1 MSWKQLPIPF
11 LGMMGLNSS
20 QGERDYET
28 TERDTVANPRATET
42 PVSTKRKRDAPSPGE
57 SPIFEQLAKRKP
69 PPKIVK
75 YQRSSNS
82 TPTPQP
88 DGQSQSE
95 GSGGGSSVPASDVGM
110 SSEASNS
117 QQTTAKRRAR
127 SGAKKKKEETAHFQ
141 PGHVSRTNAKHTGF
155 FSPEEVRTLEQF
167 KIDFC
172 NENNI
177 TPELFDRLVQDSRKN
192 RDGRLSLEGISRT
205 AFWQS
210 VYNLLPQR
218 DRRSVYRF
226 MRRHFQASSQ
236 KPHQWTKEQDDEL
249 EQMHAQYG
257 PKWAKIARE
266 LGRTQDDV
274 VQRWKNH
281 VEHRRTLKWGPW
293 SEEEI
298 EALQNALRHSWT
310 ALHDSGVDVGK
321 DIYEMDESLISW
333 GVVSN
338 LMDNTRSRQQC
349 ADRWRKIKRAVLE
362 ERRAGNPDAVY
373 RPGNLKPRRK
383 REGDSD
389 QPSKR
394 RSNSLRTM
402 KSKERVSSEDL
413 DSDDSDFGESE
424 QPAMVKGENGH
435 GSPVGRETRTGE
447 PRPELGQEGD
457 HSDQSGLKTSAEPS
471 ESDAKGEPEE
481 VAGESDSETRQPPNS
496 ESRPQKGLAVA
507 EKESARN
514 DEQPNTTLQQEN
526 GRQDPLEK
534 TSAGSTVTPGSGLKS
549 ASDLSKNATAFSP
562 KDSASSSNSETGS
575 DSDSD
580 SESDSESDS
589 GTDSDTDSGSDSDSS
604 DSDSDDSPSG
614 LKSAARP
621 DSGSTDS
628 DSTSSSA
635 PNSKPRTESKV
646 NPQSKSDSDSDSDF
660 ESDSDSS
667 AASDSTLIRA
677 STAIKRAREE
687 ILR

>member
-20 QGERDYET
+20 QGERDYEPT
-28 TERDTVANPRATET
+28 GRDTVANPRATET

-57 SPIFEQLAKRKP
+57 SPIFEQPAKRKP

-88 DGQSQSE
+88 DGQPPSE
-95 GSGGGSSVPASDVGM
+95 GSGGSSSVPASDAAM
-110 SSEASNS
+110 SSEASSS
-117 QQTTAKRRAR
+117 QQTTAKRRGR
-127 SGAKKKKEETAHFQ
+127 SGAKKKEETAHFQ

-155 FSPEEVRTLEQF
+155 FSPDEVRTLEQF
-167 KIDFC
+167 KVDFC

-293 SEEEI
+293 SDEEI

-338 LMDNTRSRQQC
+338 MMNNTRSRQQC

-373 RPGNLKPRRK
+373 RPGARKPRRK
-383 REGDSD
+383 REDDSD

-394 RSNSLRTM
+394 RSNSSRTM

-413 DSDDSDFGESE
+413 ESDNSDRDESE
-424 QPAMVKGENGH
+424 RPAVVKEEGNVPSSSSVDREMRAGEPSSDLGQGDQEHPTGPNH
-435 GSPVGRETRTGE
+435 SEAHAESSERETKGQPEEVVEESNYGARQPSNPKSGSQKGSMGTERESTKIVQQSNTTSLKGNGE
-447 PRPELGQEGD
+447 HQG
-457 HSDQSGLKTSAEPS
+457 EPS
-471 ESDAKGEPEE
+471 EKASVG
-481 VAGESDSETRQPPNS
+481 SDS
-496 ESRPQKGLAVA
+496 
-507 EKESARN
+507 
-514 DEQPNTTLQQEN
+514 
-526 GRQDPLEK
+526 
-534 TSAGSTVTPGSGLKS
+534 TPGSGSKS
-549 ASDLSKNATAFSP
+549 GPDLSTNAPLVSGRGST
-562 KDSASSSNSETGS
+562 SSSG
-575 DSDSD
+575 
-580 SESDSESDS
+580 SESESES
-589 GTDSDTDSGSDSDSS
+589 DSGSDSDSDTDSDTSS
-604 DSDSDDSPSG
+604 DSDSDTSDS
-614 LKSAARP
+614 
-621 DSGSTDS
+621 DSDSSSDS
-628 DSTSSSA
+628 DSTSDSESSDPDSDSSSA
-635 PNSKPRTESKV
+635 SNSISKTDPKTKTKSESD
-646 NPQSKSDSDSDSDF
+646 STSDSDSDSD
-660 ESDSDSS
+660 SDSV
-667 AASDSTLIRA
+667 STT
-677 STAIKRAREE
+677 SGDNGKKS
-687 ILR
+687 